1 MITLNVIAAVFAISF
16 ALWRIARRVRF
27 SLHMLQLFGYK
38 GAEFGRWLNER
49 TFDVVFRRSH
59 GIGLGLT
66 ALAILLQPT
75 GVFWSIAL
83 FLLWA
88 ITFSSSRRYRRDTPK
103 KSLVWT
109 ARMKRLALSSG
120 IIVSIP
126 IGAGLLHASG
136 EQGVLWTAW
145 FLSGFLL
152 ADLFAPIATRFAAV
166 VNAPFERRIHS
177 RFKSLARVRLA
188 ERPDLGVIAITGSYG
203 KTSVKFAVGEVL
215 SQRYAALITP
225 GSFNTPM
232 GISKVI
238 NEQLTDEHRYLVLEM
253 GMRHE
258 GDIAELARIAA
269 PDIAV
274 LTSIGIAHLESMGS
288 IEAIEKE
295 KLSLLEFLPPEGDA
309 VVNGDDRRI
318 MAAVKGAK
326 FGLTVVSTSPGVGD
340 LWATDISYGPEGS
353 SFTVQTASGEIVSFQ
368 TKLLGK
374 HNVINILLALGV
386 GLVAGMRLRQMRYA
400 ISRLDPVEHRLQLKN
415 QNGLLVIDD
424 AFNSNPVGAA
434 SAVDVLGQFSS
445 GRRVIVTP
453 GMIELGDQEAE
464 ANREFGRQ
472 IAENVDDALLIGP
485 DRTLPIVQGLRDK
498 QFPSERTHV
507 LSTLFEARDWIA
519 ANMGPGDVVLF
530 ENDLP
535 DQFTEAPAKK

>member
-1 MITLNVIAAVFAISF
+1 
-16 ALWRIARRVRF
+16 
-27 SLHMLQLFGYK
+27 
-38 GAEFGRWLNER
+38 
-49 TFDVVFRRSH
+49 
-59 GIGLGLT
+59 
-66 ALAILLQPT
+66 
-75 GVFWSIAL
+75 
-83 FLLWA
+83 
-88 ITFSSSRRYRRDTPK
+88 
-103 KSLVWT
+103 
-109 ARMKRLALSSG
+109 
-120 IIVSIP
+120 
-126 IGAGLLHASG
+126 
-136 EQGVLWTAW
+136 
-145 FLSGFLL
+145 
-152 ADLFAPIATRFAAV
+152 
-166 VNAPFERRIHS
+166 
-177 RFKSLARVRLA
+177 
-188 ERPDLGVIAITGSYG
+188 
-203 KTSVKFAVGEVL
+203 
-215 SQRYAALITP
+215 
-225 GSFNTPM
+225 
-232 GISKVI
+232 
-238 NEQLTDEHRYLVLEM
+238 
-253 GMRHE
+253 
-258 GDIAELARIAA
+258 
-269 PDIAV
+269 
-274 LTSIGIAHLESMGS
+274 MGS